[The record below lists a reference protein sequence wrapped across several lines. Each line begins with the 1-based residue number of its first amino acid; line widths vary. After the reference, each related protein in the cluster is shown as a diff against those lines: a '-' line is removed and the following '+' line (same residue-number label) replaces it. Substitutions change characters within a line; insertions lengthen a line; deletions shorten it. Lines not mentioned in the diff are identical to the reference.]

1 MKKYFKLIYIGFIVV
16 TLSVLIWNLSIA
28 SDERILVVD
37 YFSKWNLVYWITLF
51 VSIVFF
57 IFSIFENKKK

>member
-1 MKKYFKLIYIGFIVV
+1 MKKYTKFIYSGFIVV

>member
-1 MKKYFKLIYIGFIVV
+1 MKKYTKFIYSGFIVV
-16 TLSVLIWNLSIA
+16 TLSVLKWNLSIA

>member
-1 MKKYFKLIYIGFIVV
+1 MKKYFKFIYSGFIVV